1 MDKYKKLAKNTL
13 IFSIGS
19 FSSKILGILLVRIYT
34 GFMSK
39 GEFSTVTNIQY
50 LVNLI
55 GPIAT
60 LSIAEGILKYGLD
73 EKTQKSKVY
82 TSGVIVSILGMLAF
96 TCLFPFIGLIKEFKP
111 YISYMIVFLFTSEFR
126 WVNQQFVK
134 VKNYLR
140 LYAIDSILS
149 VVSLVVFSL
158 LFLMGFDMGIKGY
171 ILALIMSDLSSI
183 IFLIFFANLQDD
195 LKIRQV
201 DINLTKSMIQYT
213 LPLIPTS
220 VLWWVVSSSDSFMV
234 SRLVSDEVNGVYAVA
249 YKIPNLISLI
259 SIIFFRAWQMSA
271 ITEYNSKERRKF
283 YTKVF
288 DSYLSIMFVASAG
301 IMFTIKILTKIIA
314 DKEYWG
320 SYKMAPFLIIAVLL
334 QSYCTFLSSIYNATS
349 QNQNSLKTSFLAA
362 IINIVLNIILIPF
375 FGAQGAAFATMMAYF
390 VCFIVRLVDTQRIA
404 KYSISWRKIGTNLVV
419 MLIMAIVILA
429 DFPLMSL
436 WLFIGFAFITLINI
450 GPIQN
455 TVNMFLKK
463 QSIGH
468 NNI

>member
-13 IFSIGS
+13 IFSLGS
-19 FSSKILGILLVRIYT
+19 FSSKILGILLVRVYT
-34 GFMSK
+34 SCLSK
-39 GEFSTVTNIQY
+39 GEFSTITNIQY
-50 LVNLI
+50 IVNLI

-73 EKTQKSKVY
+73 EKTQKSRVY

-96 TCLFPFIGLIKEFKP
+96 TCLFPFIGLVKEFKP
-111 YISYMIVFLFTSEFR
+111 YISYMILFLFTSEFR

-140 LYAIDSILS
+140 LYAVDSIMS
-149 VVSLVVFSL
+149 VVSLLIFSL
-158 LFLMGFDMGIKGY
+158 LFLIGFDMGIKGY
-171 ILALIMSDLSSI
+171 ILALIMSDMLSI
-183 IFLIFFANLQDD
+183 AFLIFFANLQDD
-195 LKIRQV
+195 LKIREA
-201 DINLTKSMIQYT
+201 DMGLIKNMIQYT

-234 SRLVSDEVNGVYAVA
+234 SRLVSPEVNGLYSVA

-271 ITEYNSKERRKF
+271 ITEYNSKERKKF

-301 IMFTIKILTKIIA
+301 IMWTIKLLTKIVS
-314 DKEYWG
+314 DKEYWA
-320 SYKMAPFLIIAVLL
+320 SYKMAPFLIMAVLL

-349 QNQNSLKTSFLAA
+349 QNKNSLKTSMLAA

-404 KYSISWRKIGTNLVV
+404 RYSLSWRKIGTNLVV
-419 MLIMAIVILA
+419 MLIMAIIILA
-429 DFPLMSL
+429 DLPLMNL

-450 GPIQN
+450 GPIQSTAN
-455 TVNMFLKK
+455 RFLKK
-463 QSIGH
+463 QNLGH
-468 NNI
+468 SNI